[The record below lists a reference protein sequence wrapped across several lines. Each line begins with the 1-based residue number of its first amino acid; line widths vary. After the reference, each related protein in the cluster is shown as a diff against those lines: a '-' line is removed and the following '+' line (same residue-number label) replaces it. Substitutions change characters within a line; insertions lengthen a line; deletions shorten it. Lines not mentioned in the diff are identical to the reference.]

1 MRIKERKV
9 FEKNLNFQLHV
20 QIFNLFITLKSS
32 RVPKMYVKFYE
43 KLPLTVV
50 QKSHKFKVQAHLW
63 QLVFLII

>member
-43 KLPLTVV
+43 KLPLWC
-50 QKSHKFKVQAHLW
+50 KSRTNSKFKHTSDN
-63 QLVFLII
+63 